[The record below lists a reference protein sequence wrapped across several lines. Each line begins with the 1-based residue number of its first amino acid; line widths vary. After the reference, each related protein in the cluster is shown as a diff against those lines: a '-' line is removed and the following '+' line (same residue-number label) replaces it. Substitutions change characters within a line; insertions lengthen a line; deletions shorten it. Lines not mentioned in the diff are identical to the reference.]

1 MTLLDATPPKPP
13 RKIGRYILIALAV
26 IVVGGAAYIV
36 FRNFPEERA
45 ISHFLTT
52 LEQGNYREA
61 YQLWQPSSTYSYEDF
76 LHDWGERGD
85 YGKIRTFKI
94 LGSQS
99 KGKETVIVTV
109 TINDEAAT
117 ARTPGRSQNQRAC
130 LLPIL
135 KCRSEVDL

>member
-13 RKIGRYILIALAV
+13 RKIGRYILTALVV
-26 IVVGGAAYIV
+26 IIVGGAGYFV

-45 ISHFLTT
+45 ISRFLTA

-61 YQLWQPSSTYSYEDF
+61 YQLWQPSSTYSYQDF

-85 YGKIRTFKI
+85 YGKIRTFKV

-99 KGKETVIVTV
+99 KGAGTVMVTV
-109 TINDEAAT
+109 TINDRESPLQLLVDR
-117 ARTPGRSQNQRAC
+117 RTKGLAYTP
-130 LLPIL
+130 P
-135 KCRSEVDL
+135 DF